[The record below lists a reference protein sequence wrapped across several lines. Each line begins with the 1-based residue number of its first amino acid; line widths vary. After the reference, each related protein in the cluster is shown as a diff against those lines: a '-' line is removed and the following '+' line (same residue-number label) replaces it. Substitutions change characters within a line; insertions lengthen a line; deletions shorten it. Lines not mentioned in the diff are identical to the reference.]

1 MIQNAP
7 LMTKGM
13 AAVGIRID
21 GCGNDVTVSRG
32 VNVQADGPNGNG
44 ILAAF
49 GKDHRIT
56 LAKGSKVTADGEGG
70 IGAAFDFGQ
79 NSLGNEF
86 GSRASY
92 AARFFSQYVYGF
104 EDMLDPDLLETDE
117 TSTSARGP
125 NCPATSYRDGS
136 TTTTRSRRS
145 STGRHYPILP

>member
-1 MIQNAP
+1 MGLHIYGSGNTVFQNAP

-21 GCGNDVTVSRG
+21 GCGNDVTVNRG

-44 ILAAF
+44 ILTAF

-56 LAKGSKVTADGEGG
+56 LTEGSKVTADGEGG

-79 NSLGNEF
+79 NELGNEF

-92 AARFFSQYVYGF
+92 AARYFSQYVYQY
-104 EDMLDPDLLETDE
+104 EATLDSDWVETDGPLATDFTVRGELSVSMTE
-117 TSTSARGP
+117 TTS
-125 NCPATSYRDGS
+125 
-136 TTTTRSRRS
+136 
-145 STGRHYPILP
+145 